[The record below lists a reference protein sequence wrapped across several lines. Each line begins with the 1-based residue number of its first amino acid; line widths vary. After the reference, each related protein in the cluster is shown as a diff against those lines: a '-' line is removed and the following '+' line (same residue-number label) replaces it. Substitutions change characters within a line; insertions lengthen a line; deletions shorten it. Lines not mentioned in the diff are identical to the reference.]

1 MTRQVS
7 AVVGLVFCGAALAS
21 GVSGPS
27 VVERRDGGA
36 DVKAPVMVMAELFTS
51 EGCSSCPPADDVLTR
66 FISSQP
72 VPGVIVVGLGEHVDY
87 WDRLGWRDP
96 FSSASL
102 TSRQSQYSASVF
114 RTGSIYTPQIV
125 IDGRLEGIGSDF
137 GAIRKAILEAAKT
150 PKAALVISAQRDG
163 DSLSIELHV
172 DGAANVSRNEPADVT
187 VAITEDRLVTE
198 VRRGENRGRTLHH
211 TAVVRSVMTVGEL
224 APGDRTFSTTVSS
237 TLARGWKPENLR
249 VVAFVQERQS
259 RRVVG
264 VAGIPLAPPTE
275 FVPAPR
281 SR

>member
-21 GVSGPS
+21 GVSRPS
-27 VVERRDGGA
+27 VVERRDSGGDA
-36 DVKAPVMVMAELFTS
+36 TLPIMVMAELFTS

-150 PKAALVISAQRDG
+150 PKAILTVAAKREG
-163 DSLSIELHV
+163 DAVGIDLQI
-172 DGAANVSRNEPADVT
+172 DAAPIAARKEPADVI
-187 VAITEDRLVTE
+187 VATLRTDRQVQ
-198 VRRGENRGRTLHH
+198 RR
-211 TAVVRSVMTVGEL
+211 
-224 APGDRTFSTTVSS
+224 
-237 TLARGWKPENLR
+237 
-249 VVAFVQERQS
+249 
-259 RRVVG
+259 
-264 VAGIPLAPPTE
+264 
-275 FVPAPR
+275 
-281 SR
+281 